1 MPPAPGDED
10 GLPRVLDG
18 LDRSEPGRPVRGL
31 GLGVDHTEPRDRL
44 VPLLPPLA
52 GLHGDQLLGGVRGEE
67 APALVTRDE
76 GVPGRGAQGVDVDAG
91 AGSARPYDNPAVG
104 RPLGLA
110 AVFEKVIREIFG

>member
-18 LDRSEPGRPVRGL
+18 LDGPEPRRPVRRL
-31 GLGVDHTEPRDRL
+31 GLGVDDTEPRDRL
-44 VPLLPPLA
+44 VPLLPSLA

-91 AGSARPYDNPAVG
+91 AGSARPNDNPAVG